1 MAGGGLLIGRER
13 ELVEVERMLASA
25 RLVTVTGAGGCGKTR
40 LSLEVA
46 ERAVSSAQHTPA
58 VVIEVAGAASAEQLV
73 DAALRAVGAR
83 ERVGRRPSQVLLEH
97 LAERR
102 LLLVFDNCE
111 HLAAEVGRVVR
122 ELLDGAPG
130 LRALVASREPLG
142 IAGEDVFRLGPLSLP
157 EPGGG
162 VGAVVRSDAARLFV
176 DRAAAADAGFAL
188 TPAVAR
194 AVARICHQLDGLP
207 LALCLAAARVGAVSV
222 SEVAEGLTRRG
233 RLDTIAADGGSPQH
247 HSVRASFDWSYQ
259 LLEARERELLRWLS
273 VFAGGFTVAS
283 AHAVAGHLLD
293 EGEVRR
299 LLDSLEAKGLIMAV
313 TARGPERWGFLET
326 IREQAFEL
334 LCLESE
340 QDEAED
346 RRLVFFRAFAATA
359 DELVLETDGHEVID
373 EETANLRRAL
383 EWALERDMDG
393 ATDMVADLMNHWV
406 LAEHFEE
413 GRAACAAVL
422 AATPGG
428 DPGGRA
434 VVHCGAGMIGML
446 SGDYAGAIA
455 NTQAG
460 LALLEAVGDVEAQ
473 VRCLRM
479 SAMVL
484 TLTGIDMEQG
494 RRNAYQA
501 AELARCNGDWLG
513 TAWALSNLAVVEA
526 TSDRFDAARTAYEEF
541 LTIPNASEHV
551 RLRTF
556 AEVAAAWI
564 EVIAGSPE
572 RALAHADLAL
582 ALEGDW
588 PSMTHFQI
596 AGFRIH
602 ALALLGRTEE
612 ALSEGAREM
621 RRAQESGALQA
632 IPAIDLALLIAEL
645 AADDLDGAEARA
657 QRLLEV
663 PQQHTLAL
671 VREVLGRIALAR
683 DDAAEAEA
691 QARELEAVSERTK
704 SARHEA
710 IAQFLYGGAAM
721 RAGNLDHARDL
732 LQAALATDAEL
743 GLEREAVD
751 ALHSLALLAARTGDT
766 ARAARLAAAAEAER
780 ARLGCVALRST
791 LEGLEAARA
800 SSLERGTEDWDVAW
814 AEGEQLSLAEAIAY
828 ARRRRGRRDR
838 APAGWGSLTPAEL
851 DVATLAAGGLS
862 NPQIAARLF
871 VSRAT
876 VKMHLSSVYLKLRVA
891 NRTELAAAMAT
902 HAPPYH
908 RQGRAGR
915 FGPEPPAPGWARGSA
930 GYPETC
936 FQAPKN
942 GQVAVVLGCRDADD
956 GCAPPQEWR

>member
-1 MAGGGLLIGRER
+1 MAGGGALIGRER
-13 ELVEVERMLASA
+13 ELAEVERMLASA

-46 ERAVSSAQHTPA
+46 ERAVSSAQPTPA
-58 VVIEVAGAASAEQLV
+58 VVIEVASVASAEQLV
-73 DAALRAVGAR
+73 DATLRAVGAR
-83 ERVGRRPSQVLLEH
+83 ERVGGRPSQVLLEH

-111 HLAAEVGRVVR
+111 HLVAAVGRVVR

-130 LRALVASREPLG
+130 LQALVASREPLR
-142 IAGEDVFRLGPLSLP
+142 IAGEEVFRLGPLGLP

-162 VGAVVRSDAARLFV
+162 VGAVVRSDAGRLFV

-188 TPAVAR
+188 TPAAAR

-207 LALCLAAARVGAVSV
+207 LALCLAAARVGALSV

-233 RLDTIAADGGSPQH
+233 RLETIAADRVSPHQ

-273 VFAGGFTVAS
+273 VFAGGFTVVS
-283 AHAVAGHLLD
+283 AHAVAGPLLD
-293 EGEVRR
+293 ESEVRR
-299 LLDSLEAKGLIMAV
+299 LLDSLESKGLIMAV
-313 TARGPERWGFLET
+313 TAIGPERWAFLET
-326 IREQAFEL
+326 VREQAFEL

-383 EWALERDMDG
+383 EWAVERDVDG
-393 ATDMVADLMNHWV
+393 ATDMVADLMNHWL

-422 AATPGG
+422 AGTPGG

-446 SGDYAGAIA
+446 SGDYSGAIA

-460 LALLEAVGDVEAQ
+460 LALLEGVGEVEAE

-494 RRNAYQA
+494 RRNAYRA

-645 AADDLDGAEARA
+645 VADELDGAEARA
-657 QRLLEV
+657 LRLLEV
-663 PQQHTLAL
+663 PQPHTLAL
-671 VREVLGRIALAR
+671 AREVLGRIALAR
-683 DDAAEAEA
+683 DDASGAEA
-691 QARELEAVSERTK
+691 QARELDAVSDRTG
-704 SARHEA
+704 SARHGA
-710 IAQFLYGGAAM
+710 IARFLFGCAAM
-721 RAGNLDHARDL
+721 LAGNLDHARDL
-732 LQAALATDAEL
+732 LQGALATDAEL

-751 ALHSLALLAARTGDT
+751 ALHSLALLSARTGDT
-766 ARAARLAAAAEAER
+766 PRAARLAAAAEAER
-780 ARLGCVALRST
+780 ARLGCMALRPT
-791 LEGLEAARA
+791 VEGLEAARA
-800 SSLERGTEDWDVAW
+800 SSLGRGAEDWDVAW

-838 APAGWGSLTPAEL
+838 PPAGWGSLTPAEL

-902 HAPPYH
+902 HASPSQSS
-908 RQGRAGR
+908 RTSRALR
-915 FGPEPPAPGWARGSA
+915 S
-930 GYPETC
+930 
-936 FQAPKN
+936 
-942 GQVAVVLGCRDADD
+942 
-956 GCAPPQEWR
+956 

>member
-1 MAGGGLLIGRER
+1 MVSPSWSPFLRRSWSTMDGGGLLIGRER

-233 RLDTIAADGGSPQH
+233 RLDTIAADGGSPHH

-283 AHAVAGHLLD
+283 AHAVAGPLLD

-313 TARGPERWGFLET
+313 TARGPERWAFLET

-383 EWALERDMDG
+383 EWALERDIDG

-621 RRAQESGALQA
+621 STRPGVGGAPGDSGDRPGPADRRA
-632 IPAIDLALLIAEL
+632 
-645 AADDLDGAEARA
+645 
-657 QRLLEV
+657 
-663 PQQHTLAL
+663 
-671 VREVLGRIALAR
+671 GRR
-683 DDAAEAEA
+683 
-691 QARELEAVSERTK
+691 RP
-704 SARHEA
+704 
-710 IAQFLYGGAAM
+710 
-721 RAGNLDHARDL
+721 
-732 LQAALATDAEL
+732 
-743 GLEREAVD
+743 
-751 ALHSLALLAARTGDT
+751 
-766 ARAARLAAAAEAER
+766 
-780 ARLGCVALRST
+780 
-791 LEGLEAARA
+791 
-800 SSLERGTEDWDVAW
+800 
-814 AEGEQLSLAEAIAY
+814 
-828 ARRRRGRRDR
+828 RRRRGPRAAVARGTTAAHARVGARGAGADR
-838 APAGWGSLTPAEL
+838 AG
-851 DVATLAAGGLS
+851 
-862 NPQIAARLF
+862 QR
-871 VSRAT
+871 R
-876 VKMHLSSVYLKLRVA
+876 R
-891 NRTELAAAMAT
+891 
-902 HAPPYH
+902 
-908 RQGRAGR
+908 GRGR
-915 FGPEPPAPGWARGSA
+915 GPGTRARGRVRPNEKRPSRCDR
-930 GYPETC
+930 P
-936 FQAPKN
+936 
-942 GQVAVVLGCRDADD
+942 VSLRRCRDARREPRSRPRSASGGAGDRRRAGPRAGGSGRTALVGAARGAD
-956 GCAPPQEWR
+956 GRHAAGRSSGCGRGSRAGATRLRGVEVDAGRTGGGPRELVGARHRGLGCGVGGG

>member
-13 ELVEVERMLASA
+13 ELLEVEWRLASA

-46 ERAVSSAQHTPA
+46 ERVVSSAEHTPA
-58 VVIEVAGAASAEQLV
+58 VVIEVASAANAEQLV

-83 ERVGRRPSQVLLEH
+83 ERVGRRPSQVLLEY

-111 HLAAEVGRVVR
+111 HLAAEVGNVVR
-122 ELLDGAPG
+122 ELLDGARG
-130 LRALVASREPLG
+130 LRVLAASREPLG
-142 IAGEDVFRLGPLSLP
+142 ISGEEVFRLGPLSLP

-162 VGAVVRSDAARLFV
+162 VGAVVRSDAGRLFV
-176 DRAAAADAGFAL
+176 DRAAAADAGFVL

-194 AVARICHQLDGLP
+194 AVTRICHQLDGLP

-233 RLDTIAADGGSPQH
+233 RLDTIAVDGGSSHH

-283 AHAVAGHLLD
+283 ARAVAAPLLD

-299 LLDSLEAKGLIMAV
+299 LLDSLEAKGLIVAV
-313 TARGPERWGFLET
+313 KAIGPERWAFLET

-340 QDEAED
+340 EDEAED

-359 DELVLETDGHEVID
+359 DELVLETDGHEVLD

-383 EWALERDMDG
+383 EWAVEHDIDG
-393 ATDMVADLMNHWV
+393 ATGMVADLMNHWL

-413 GRAACAAVL
+413 GWAACAAVL

-434 VVHCGAGMIGML
+434 VVQCGAGMIGML
-446 SGDYAGAIA
+446 SGDYAGAVA
-455 NTQAG
+455 NTQGG
-460 LALLEAVGDVEAQ
+460 LALLEGVGDAEAH

-479 SAMVL
+479 SALVL
-484 TLTGIDMEQG
+484 TLTGIDIEQG

-501 AELARCNGDWLG
+501 AEMARCNGDWLG

-582 ALEGDW
+582 ALEGDS

-602 ALALLGRTEE
+602 ALALLGRTHE
-612 ALSEGAREM
+612 ALDEGAREM
-621 RRAQESGALQA
+621 KRAQESGALQA
-632 IPAIDLALLIAEL
+632 IPAIELALLIAEL
-645 AADDLDGAEARA
+645 VADDLDGAEARA
-657 QRLLEV
+657 LRLLEV

-671 VREVLGRIALAR
+671 AREVLGRIALAR
-683 DDAAEAEA
+683 QDAAETEA
-691 QARELEAVSERTK
+691 QARELEVVSERTK
-704 SARHEA
+704 SARHGA
-710 IAQFLYGGAAM
+710 IARFLHGAAAM
-721 RAGNLDHARDL
+721 HAGNLDHARDL

-780 ARLGCVALRST
+780 TRLGCVALRST
-791 LEGLEAARA
+791 LDELEAARA
-800 SSLERGTEDWDVAW
+800 SSLAGGNDDWDVAW

-862 NPQIAARLF
+862 NPEIAARLF

-876 VKMHLSSVYLKLRVA
+876 VKMHLSTVYMKLRVA

-902 HAPPYH
+902 HSPPS
-908 RQGRAGR
+908 
-915 FGPEPPAPGWARGSA
+915 PSPGMSQPLRS
-930 GYPETC
+930 
-936 FQAPKN
+936 
-942 GQVAVVLGCRDADD
+942 
-956 GCAPPQEWR
+956 